1 MRVAAAELRRVTEAS
16 LVAAGYPADEVPQ
29 IVEVLTYAQWRGNWQ
44 SLVQL
49 SSAGL
54 PRFQA
59 TGPIHIERE
68 TAVSAL
74 LHGELHPGI
83 AVMCRAMEVAEAKA
97 KASGIAIVGAHHSA
111 PPGTGALGYYV
122 EKLGVAGFVA
132 FASSGS
138 SELVA
143 PYGGAEP
150 RFGTNP
156 LAVAFPSAHEPLVI
170 DLATS
175 AIPAFELARRRVFGG
190 PLPSGA
196 ALDDQGHDTDDPGLA
211 TALKTF
217 GDSPKSSAL
226 ALMVEV
232 LTGPLVKA
240 SFAGVGDARSNWGDL
255 IVAVDPEIFVG
266 RDQFEAEVDRLLQ
279 RVRTTRPRPGFGA
292 VRLPGES
299 ARARARQ
306 VEVSGYIVIDDQLW
320 TSVLNKVARPDR
332 SAPRSSI

>member
-1 MRVAAAELRRVTEAS
+1 MRVSAAELRRVTETS
-16 LVAAGYPADEVPQ
+16 LVGAGYPADEIPQ

-44 SLVQL
+44 SLIQL

-59 TGPIHIERE
+59 TGSIHIERE

-83 AVMCRAMEVAEAKA
+83 VVMCRTMEVAETKA
-97 KASGIAIVGAHHSA
+97 KASGVAIVGAHHSA
-111 PPGTGALGYYV
+111 PPGTGAVGFYA
-122 EKLGVAGFVA
+122 EKLAAVGFVA
-132 FASSGS
+132 FGWSGS

-156 LAVAFPSAHEPLVI
+156 VAVGFPTANQPLVI
-170 DLATS
+170 DVATS
-175 AIPAFELARRRVFGG
+175 AIPAFELARHRLFGQA
-190 PLPSGA
+190 LPPGT
-196 ALDDQGHDTDDPGLA
+196 ALDDQGHDTDDPELA
-211 TALKTF
+211 KALKTF

-232 LTGPLVKA
+232 LTGPFVRA
-240 SFAGVGDARSNWGDL
+240 SFAGVGDTRSNWGNL
-255 IVAVDPEIFVG
+255 IVAIDPEIFVV
-266 RDQFEAEVDRLLQ
+266 RDQLEAEVDKLLQ
-279 RVRTTRPRPGFGA
+279 SVRTTRPRPGFGA
-292 VRLPGES
+292 VTLPGES

-306 VEVSGYIVIDDQLW
+306 VEVSGYVEIDDELW
-320 TSVLNKVARPDR
+320 KRVRNKVRP
-332 SAPRSSI
+332 S

>member
-1 MRVAAAELRRVTEAS
+1 MRVSAAELRKVTEAS
-16 LVAAGYPADEVPQ
+16 LVAAGYPLDEVAQ

-44 SLVQL
+44 SLIQL

-59 TGPIHIERE
+59 TGPIHVERE

-74 LHGELHPGI
+74 LHGGLHPGI
-83 AVMCRAMEVAEAKA
+83 AVMCRAMEVAETKT
-97 KASGIAIVGAHHSA
+97 KASGVAVVGAHHSA
-111 PPGTGALGYYV
+111 PPGTGAVGFYV
-122 EKLGVAGFVA
+122 EKLAAAGFIA
-132 FASSGS
+132 FGWSGS

-156 LAVAFPSAHEPLVI
+156 IAIAFPSANQPLVI
-170 DLATS
+170 DVATS
-175 AIPAFELARRRVFGG
+175 AIPAFELARHRLFGEA
-190 PLPSGA
+190 LPPGA
-196 ALDDQGHDTDDPGLA
+196 ALDDDGRDTDDPGVA
-211 TALKTF
+211 KALKTF

-240 SFAGVGDARSNWGDL
+240 SFAGIGDTRSNWGNL
-255 IVAVDPEIFVG
+255 IAAIDPEIFVG
-266 RDQFEAEVDRLLQ
+266 RDKFEADVDDLLQ
-279 RVRTTRPRPGFGA
+279 SVRTTRPRPGFGA

-299 ARARARQ
+299 AQARARQ
-306 VEVSGYIVIDDQLW
+306 VEAQGYVEIDDELW
-320 TSVLNKVARPDR
+320 NRVQTTG
-332 SAPRSSI
+332 SS

>member
-1 MRVAAAELRRVTEAS
+1 MRVSAAELRRVTEAS
-16 LVAAGYPADEVPQ
+16 FIAAGYPRDEVPQ

-44 SLVQL
+44 SLIQL

-74 LHGELHPGI
+74 LHGQLHPGI
-83 AVMCRAMEVAEAKA
+83 TVMCRAMELAETKA
-97 KASGIAIVGAHHSA
+97 KESGVAIVGAHHSA
-111 PPGTGALGYYV
+111 PPGTGAVGFYV
-122 EKLGVAGFVA
+122 EKLAAAGFVA
-132 FASSGS
+132 FGWSGS

-156 LAVAFPSAHEPLVI
+156 IAVAFPSINQPLVI
-170 DLATS
+170 DVATS
-175 AIPAFELARRRVFGG
+175 AIPAFELARRRLFDEA
-190 PLPSGA
+190 LPPGA
-196 ALDDQGHDTDDPGLA
+196 ALDDQGRDTDDPEVA
-211 TALKTF
+211 NALKTF

-226 ALMVEV
+226 ALMVEI

-240 SFAGVGDARSNWGDL
+240 SFTGIGGARSNWGNL
-255 IVAVDPEIFVG
+255 LAAIDPEMFVG
-266 RDQFEAEVDRLLQ
+266 RDEFEAEVDALLQ
-279 RVRTTRPRPGFGA
+279 SVRTTRPRPGFGA
-292 VRLPGES
+292 VGLPGEA

-306 VEVSGYIVIDDQLW
+306 VEAQGYVEIEDELW
-320 TSVLNKVARPDR
+320 KRVQNQR
-332 SAPRSSI
+332 

>member
-1 MRVAAAELRRVTEAS
+1 MRVSAADLRRVTEAS
-16 LVAAGYPADEVPQ
+16 LIAAGYPEDEVAQ
-29 IVEVLTYAQWRGNWQ
+29 MVEVLTYAQWRGNWQ

-49 SSAGL
+49 SLAGL
-54 PRFQA
+54 PPFQA

-83 AVMCRAMEVAEAKA
+83 AVMCRAMEVAEEKA
-97 KASGIAIVGAHHSA
+97 KASGVAIVGAHHSA
-111 PPGTGALGYYV
+111 PPGTGAVGYYV
-122 EKLGVAGFVA
+122 EKLGAAGLVA
-132 FASSGS
+132 FGWSGS

-150 RFGTNP
+150 RLGTNP
-156 LAVAFPSAHEPLVI
+156 LAVAFPSATEPLVI

-175 AIPAFELARRRVFGG
+175 AIPAFELARRRLFGG
-190 PLPSGA
+190 ALPPGA

-211 TALKTF
+211 KALKTF

-240 SFAGVGDARSNWGDL
+240 SFAGVGDTRSNWGNL
-255 IVAVDPEIFVG
+255 IVAIDPEIFVG
-266 RDQFEAEVDRLLQ
+266 RDELEAEVERLLQ
-279 RVRTTRPRPGFGA
+279 SVRTTRPRPGFGA

-306 VEVSGYIVIDDQLW
+306 VEASGYVEIDDELW
-320 TSVLNKVARPDR
+320 KRVLSRRTALTS
-332 SAPRSSI
+332 SSSV